1 MMNFAHPAYLWLLLL
16 LIPCVVWYIYSVR
29 RRHASIGLSTTLPF
43 AKIGVSFREILLH
56 ALFALQMVVV
66 ALLIVILARPQMRD
80 KWSTSSTLGT
90 DIVISM
96 DISSSMLARDFTP
109 NRFEAAKKVASQ
121 FVAGRE
127 NDNIGIVIFAQ
138 ESFTGLPMTTD
149 RALVSSYINDI
160 EMGMLAD
167 GTAIG
172 DGLGTAINRIKD
184 GKAKSKSIILITDGT
199 NNTGIVTPATAAE
212 IAKKEGIKVYT
223 IGIGT
228 QGTAPYPVEN
238 EFGRIEYRNLPV
250 TIDETT
256 LKDIA
261 RVTGGK
267 YYRATG
273 NTVLSDIF
281 KEIDSL
287 EKTQMDVRNFSRTED
302 SYEPLAL
309 IALAILILVGVLRQ
323 TLLRTIP

>member
-1 MMNFAHPAYLWLLLL
+1 MIFAHPAYLWLLLL
-16 LIPCVVWYIYSVR
+16 LAPCIGWYIYSCR
-29 RRHASIGLSTTLPF
+29 RRSASVGISSLSPF
-43 AKIGVSFREILLH
+43 ANVGISFREILLH
-56 ALFALQMVVV
+56 VMFALQMCAV
-66 ALLIVILARPQMRD
+66 ALLIVILARPQSRD

-90 DIVISM
+90 DIILSM
-96 DISSSMLARDFTP
+96 DISSSMLARDFEP

-149 RALVSSYINDI
+149 RSLVSSYINDI

-172 DGLGTAINRIKD
+172 DGLATAINRIKD

-212 IAKKEGIKVYT
+212 IARKEGIKVYT

-228 QGTAPYPVEN
+228 TGNAPYPVEN

-250 TIDETT
+250 TIDEAT

-261 RVTGGK
+261 KITGGK

-273 NTVLSDIF
+273 NTVLSEIF

-287 EKTQMDVRNFSRTED
+287 EKTRMDVRNFSRTED
-302 SYEPLAL
+302 NFTPWALAAFAVL
-309 IALAILILVGVLRQ
+309 ALAIFLRQ
-323 TLLRTIP
+323 TILRTIP

>member
-1 MMNFAHPAYLWLLLL
+1 M
-16 LIPCVVWYIYSVR
+16 
-29 RRHASIGLSTTLPF
+29 SISTTSPF
-43 AKIGVSFREILLH
+43 ANIGISFREILIH
-56 ALFALQMVVV
+56 VMFALEMVVL
-66 ALLIVILARPQMRD
+66 ATLIVILARPQSHD

-90 DIVISM
+90 DIIISM

-121 FVAGRE
+121 FVTGRE

-172 DGLGTAINRIKD
+172 DGLATAINRIKD

-199 NNTGIVTPATAAE
+199 NNTGIVTPSTAAE
-212 IAKKEGIKVYT
+212 IARKEGIKVYT

-228 QGTAPYPVEN
+228 TGNAPYPVEN

-261 RVTGGK
+261 RLTGGK

-273 NTVLSDIF
+273 NNVLSEVF

-287 EKTQMDVRNFSRTED
+287 EKTRMDVRNFSRTED
-302 SYEPLAL
+302 NFTPWAIAAALLLAFIAL
-309 IALAILILVGVLRQ
+309 IRTTI
-323 TLLRTIP
+323 LRTIP